1 MYCFDLEKVMNTENK
16 SVICP
21 KHKSKRQYS
30 VYYEN
35 MFAIDPEDE
44 TVIGYCGKSKE
55 LVAEDMTQRPV
66 KIDSCNSILNT
77 IIFNQKLGVLLTGYK
92 NGELIQYGKQSDK
105 KWKLQMNYENIKI
118 GSIRSSD
125 QMGCIAVVGGN
136 TKNKGNLRMIH
147 LKEQVLLGSNIETA
161 FQRIHSLC
169 LTSGDQALLSVG
181 GQYPDYSNGKTDIF
195 DITQVFHV
203 QNFNRFCKVGTV

>member
-92 NGELIQYGKQSDK
+92 NGELIQYGIDVVSILPGPIVSEIWEKNTGIMGVYDETDFGPYTK
-105 KWKLQMNYENIKI
+105 KADSYIEKAKERALPPAHISKLLLKI
-118 GSIRSSD
+118 I
-125 QMGCIAVVGGN
+125 N
-136 TKNKGNLRMIH
+136 TKKPKTRYFVGRNLFLTKLAIKYIPKRMMDKLIWKQ
-147 LKEQVLLGSNIETA
+147 LDKL
-161 FQRIHSLC
+161 
-169 LTSGDQALLSVG
+169 
-181 GQYPDYSNGKTDIF
+181 
-195 DITQVFHV
+195 
-203 QNFNRFCKVGTV
+203 